1 MPTVSM
7 FAWVGACRR
16 SQCAGLA
23 SREPVTLLSGPLT
36 ATPPSRARPV
46 KHISTAAP
54 AAAAA
59 AAVIDAMA
67 GKYCVTATET
77 R

>member
-1 MPTVSM
+1 M
-7 FAWVGACRR
+7 
-16 SQCAGLA
+16 
-23 SREPVTLLSGPLT
+23 TLLSGPLT

-59 AAVIDAMA
+59 AAAVIDAMA